1 VHDRCV
7 GGAAH
12 LVWEWL
18 MMASDTGAS
27 TVTPQVAAVVDAVVK
42 EFAADRTRLMDIV
55 QAIQHCL
62 GQIPDAAVHAVAAGL
77 GIHAVQVED
86 MVSFYAFLNRE
97 PKGRFHIRL
106 SKTPVSL
113 MKGAAEVAQAFAK
126 AAGVSIGGTSPDG
139 EFTVEWTS
147 DIGMADQEPSALIN
161 GTVVT
166 DLTPLDPPAIIA
178 ALRQV
183 RTANTLP
190 LFPGLDSQGAA
201 LSQARVAS
209 SLVQTGPIIFRQGGR
224 GDGVRSALTLSP
236 EGVIQEMTKAKLR
249 GRGGAGFPT
258 GLKWKLCRQSISE
271 EHHVVCNADE
281 GEPGTFKDRVLLTEV
296 PDLVFDGMTIAG
308 YALGARHGLVY
319 LRGEYAYLW
328 DALQDVLRNRRRL
341 GLLGHNVCGREGF
354 DFDIRIQLGAG
365 AYVCGEESAL
375 LESLEGKRGAPRDRP
390 PFPTD
395 RGYLQQP
402 TAIDNVETF
411 ACVTRIMEEGADWF
425 VGYGTREST
434 GTKLLSVSG
443 DCPHPGVYEVPFGIT
458 VNELLDLVGASD
470 AAFVQVGGPS
480 GQCVAPKDF
489 GRRIAYEDLSTGGS
503 VMVFG
508 PGRDVLDVARQF
520 MEFFVEESCGWC
532 TPCRVG
538 TTLLKKNLEKILD
551 DRGTLADITA
561 IEALATTV
569 TRMSRCGLGQTA
581 SNPIL
586 TTMRNF
592 PQAYEARLQPESF
605 LPRVTLREAL
615 AEAVEVQGREPV
627 AEEERA

>member
-1 VHDRCV
+1 
-7 GGAAH
+7 
-12 LVWEWL
+12 
-18 MMASDTGAS
+18 MMASDTGEAAMATTRPSSSAVAS
-27 TVTPQVAAVVDAVVK
+27 EVAALVDPVVK
-42 EFAADRTRLMDIV
+42 EFGADLNRLMDVV
-55 QAIQHCL
+55 QAVQQRL
-62 GQIPDAAVHAVAAGL
+62 GEISDAAVHAVAAGL
-77 GIHAVQVED
+77 SIHAVEVED

-113 MKGAAEVAQAFAK
+113 MKGAAEVAQAFAA
-126 AAGVSIGGTSPDG
+126 AAGTKIGGTSPDA
-139 EFTVEWTS
+139 EFTVEWTN
-147 DIGMADQEPSALIN
+147 DIGMADQAPAALIN
-161 GTVVT
+161 GTVLT
-166 DLTPLDPPAIIA
+166 ALTPADAPAIVA
-178 ALRQV
+178 VLRQSQ
-183 RTANTLP
+183 AQNTLP
-190 LFPGLDSQGAA
+190 LFPGSDAQGAA
-201 LSQARVAS
+201 LPQTRVGS
-209 SLVQTGPIIFRQGGR
+209 SLVQSGPIVFRQGQR
-224 GDGVRSALTLSP
+224 GDGVRAVLGLSP
-236 EGVIQEMTKAKLR
+236 ESVIQQMTKAKLR

-271 EHHVVCNADE
+271 AHHVVCNADE
-281 GEPGTFKDRVLLTEV
+281 GEPGTFKDRVLLTEI
-296 PDLVFDGMTIAG
+296 PDVVFDGMTIAG

-328 DALQDVLRNRRRL
+328 NSLQAVLQNRRRL
-341 GLLGHNVCGREGF
+341 GLLGSNVCGREGF

-375 LESLEGKRGAPRDRP
+375 IESLEGKRGAPRDRP

-411 ACVTRIMEEGADWF
+411 ACVARIMEQSPEWF
-425 VGYGTREST
+425 AGYGTREST

-458 VNELLDLVGASD
+458 VNEFLDLVGAPD

-480 GQCVAPKDF
+480 GQCVAPKDY
-489 GRRIAYEDLSTGGS
+489 GRRIAFEDLSTGGS

-508 PGRDVLDVARQF
+508 PGRYVLDVAGQF
-520 MEFFVEESCGWC
+520 TEFFVEESCGWC

-538 TTLLKKNLEKILD
+538 TTLLKKSMEKILG
-551 DRGTLADITA
+551 DRATLADITA
-561 IEALATTV
+561 LEALANTV

-581 SNPIL
+581 ANPIL

-592 PQAYEARLQPESF
+592 PQAYEARLRPEPF

-615 AEAVEVQGREPV
+615 AEAVAIAGREPA
-627 AEEERA
+627 AEEEMA